1 MSAKGKFDYAKK
13 WLYGCSVIMMIIII
27 ILLLVISY
35 GGGAGNLV
43 EMTGYSD
50 SVLVD
55 ESSGLHLLEIK
66 ESGKC
71 DTAGSGW
78 SWMEVAFVVI
88 GSNLS

>member
-1 MSAKGKFDYAKK
+1 MQKK
-13 WLYGCSVIMMIIII
+13 WLYDCNVIMMIIII

-50 SVLVD
+50 SVLV
-55 ESSGLHLLEIK
+55 EIK